1 MSAFKRKLSQW
12 VSIEF
17 IVMQWLIVAGF
28 SVYIARSLYSQAG
41 VIPTTIAVILAMFA
55 YTFFITWR
63 QIRAQR
69 AVAWNTKGF
78 EILKRN
84 HYGDALENEEALAY
98 FDKAL
103 KLDPQSMRAWFGK
116 SVVFVRMGRFTES
129 IEICGRI
136 LALYPHDVTVLTFK
150 GRALLLLR
158 RFDEA
163 RAVLESALRIDAKN
177 AETLNLMVITL
188 IRLRRYDDAL
198 DNAIYALTLF
208 PKDPRFWHYQ
218 ASLLCDDL
226 HRYDEALAACDE
238 AISRDVTLPNLW
250 AIKGDALRALGQE
263 PEAIANYSHVLSL
276 PCSEFFGWSARGRAL
291 MGLRR
296 YEEALT
302 AYEQALAIQT
312 ITPMTWRKKAEV
324 LRALGREVE
333 AQEADQRAED
343 LE

>member
-1 MSAFKRKLSQW
+1 
-12 VSIEF
+12 V
-17 IVMQWLIVAGF
+17 
-28 SVYIARSLYSQAG
+28 
-41 VIPTTIAVILAMFA
+41 
-55 YTFFITWR
+55 
-63 QIRAQR
+63 
-69 AVAWNTKGF
+69 WNTRGF

-84 HYGDALENEEALAY
+84 HYEDALENEEALAY

-116 SVVFVRMGRFTES
+116 SVVFVRMGRVTES

-177 AETLNLMVITL
+177 AEKLNLMVITL

-208 PKDPRFWHYQ
+208 PKDPHFWHSQ

-226 HRYDEALAACDE
+226 HRYDEALSACDE
-238 AISRDVTLPNLW
+238 AISRDVTLPNIW

-276 PCSEFFGWSARGRAL
+276 PCSDFFGWTARGRAL

-296 YEEALT
+296 YEEALA
-302 AYEQALAIQT
+302 AY
-312 ITPMTWRKKAEV
+312 
-324 LRALGREVE
+324 
-333 AQEADQRAED
+333 D